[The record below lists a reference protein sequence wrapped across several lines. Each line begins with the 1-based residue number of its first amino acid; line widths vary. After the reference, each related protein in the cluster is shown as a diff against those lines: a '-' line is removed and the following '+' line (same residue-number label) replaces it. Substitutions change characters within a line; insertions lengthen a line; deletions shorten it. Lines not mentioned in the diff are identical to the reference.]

1 MPRITSRRKQYKAK
15 DIGAWIA
22 GKMREARLTQE
33 YMADKLGIS
42 QQAYGQKLRKSQF
55 SYADLLTIL
64 QEIQASDE
72 EIIKLMRV

>member
-1 MPRITSRRKQYKAK
+1 MPRITSRRKQYKEK

-42 QQAYGQKLRKSQF
+42 QQAYGQKLRRSQF

-64 QEIQASDE
+64 QEINASDE